1 MAGPIFLDRAGQIT
15 TTSGVL
21 TTITLGDVIT
31 GGGGFKPIYQSDKMA
46 LGDWSYFI
54 VRHVDPR
61 LTEWQ
66 VFKGF
71 VTNAT
76 TITVDVIGSSSN
88 AGNTAVTFSAGNK
101 YVILDASATFL
112 MGITAANG
120 TVTSVGL
127 ASDSDIYTVT
137 GSPVSTSGTLTFN
150 KTPALAANLVYATP
164 SGVAGVIGLR
174 ALVAL
179 DIPNLSA
186 TYSTPA
192 GVSTQIAG
200 ATILTSQLSGN
211 LDYSRINGTGPFADA
226 FIPNLNASKIT
237 LGQLALARGGT
248 NADLSVTGGAI
259 SFLRQ
264 ASAGAAVTVGSILA
278 ADLPN
283 HSAALLTSGDIGAAR
298 MSLAL
303 ASPSPIGSTTP
314 NTGAFTTT
322 TIKQSMNEAPVA
334 GVWTPSF
341 SLLDTTSGVAFEM
354 RSNFEFLAIGTN
366 AGRSARGTA
375 YNSLVVGHSAGYSLT
390 TGQQNLLIGTLAG
403 RDITTQ
409 LGNLFLGAFAGLA
422 STGGTNVFIGNSAGA
437 AAGAASGSVF
447 IGNGA
452 GGTTTRSNT
461 LILHNADSATPLIY
475 GEFDTPLLRTYAPF
489 SSFVTN
495 TAGANVT
502 NLLTLNRSSSGA
514 GVAGYGLGILGVLKS
529 STTTAR
535 SASLIE
541 TVWNVATDAAAIPD
555 LNLVAYHNAA
565 GTLTRRVGFTVR
577 GGASGVQSSVNGVAP
592 VTPPTYGAAS
602 GTLNRAA
609 FNSGTAT
616 AAEVA
621 QAVAALIT
629 DLKAFGIAV

>member
-31 GGGGFKPIYQSDKMA
+31 GGGGFKSIYQSDKMA

-71 VTNAT
+71 ITNAT

-192 GVSTQIAG
+192 STSTQIGTALTPYSTLVGVETLTNKTLTTPAIGSFVNANHTHLTAAG
-200 ATILTSQLSGN
+200 
-211 LDYSRINGTGPFADA
+211 
-226 FIPNLNASKIT
+226 
-237 LGQLALARGGT
+237 GGT
-248 NADLSVTGGAI
+248 LTTAAI
-259 SFLRQ
+259 ASGTFANSF
-264 ASAGAAVTVGSILA
+264 V
-278 ADLPN
+278 N
-283 HSAALLTSGDIGAAR
+283 W
-298 MSLAL
+298 
-303 ASPSPIGSTTP
+303 ASPSAIGSTTP
-314 NTGAFTTT
+314 NTAAFTTT
-322 TIKQSMNEAPVA
+322 TIKQSMNEAPGA

-366 AGRSARGTA
+366 AGRAARGTA
-375 YNSLVVGHSAGYSLT
+375 YNSLVVGHGAGYSLT
-390 TGQQNLLIGTLAG
+390 TGQQNLLVGTLAG

-489 SSFVTN
+489 SSFVTD

-502 NLLTLNRSSSGA
+502 NLMTLNRSSSGA

-577 GGASGVQSSVNGVAP
+577 GGASGVQSSVNGVTP
-592 VTPPTYGAAS
+592 VTPPTYGAVS